1 MSQVRSFKSEIR
13 ESEIRECDDDRTKGK
28 SQRMIPGSAM
38 PIEIGTAIGPL
49 GRSTTRESDNGI
61 TAMRIIRAMMH
72 RTGGRVGCLAIGA
85 IGMTLLVAACGGG
98 TGSTPPPPPPP
109 PS

>member
-13 ESEIRECDDDRTKGK
+13 ESEIRECDDDRTSGK

-49 GRSTTRESDNGI
+49 RRSTTRESDNGI
-61 TAMRIIRAMMH
+61 TAVRIIRTMMH
-72 RTGGRVGCLAIGA
+72 RTGGHLDCPAIFA
-85 IGMTLLVAACGGG
+85 IVAMGMSLLVRACGGRNR
-98 TGSTPPPPPPP
+98 
-109 PS
+109 